1 MVKYVT
7 LFGSEKSELVGE
19 IRTKEEQ
26 EKRYLRGCKQINT
39 HKIQT
44 EYKRNSVVV
53 NKQNVIK
60 SFTFNSM

>member
-1 MVKYVT
+1 M
-7 LFGSEKSELVGE
+7 VGE

-44 EYKRNSVVV
+44 
-53 NKQNVIK
+53 
-60 SFTFNSM
+60 